1 MNGFGY
7 CVWWK
12 ICKQHPIV
20 LTSLQLSDVFHSPST
35 PLHISVRTKM
45 SVVPSEIPY
54 NTSLIKAR
62 LPLRVTSEYIPSWKK
77 TLYALELPVG
87 QIYPL
92 PRNPHVTLAYRLNKD
107 FSNDEILLATN
118 LLTSYDDWS
127 NIRKVE
133 SVVYDVTSPTFQW
146 TRVK

>member
-20 LTSLQLSDVFHSPST
+20 LTSLQLCEVFHSPSV
-35 PLHISVRTKM
+35 PLHISVRTRM
-45 SVVPSEIPY
+45 SFIPSEIPY
-54 NTSLIKAR
+54 NHLVLKAS
-62 LPLRVTSEYIPSWKK
+62 LPLRVTSEYIPSWEK
-77 TLYALELPVG
+77 TLYALELPVEK
-87 QIYPL
+87 IYPL

-107 FSNDEILLATN
+107 FSNDEIRLATN
-118 LLTSYDDWS
+118 LLTSYKDWN

-133 SVVYDVTSPTFQW
+133 SAVYDVTSPTFQW
-146 TRVK
+146 TQVK